1 MYNCKEDMFEFMS
14 NYISK
19 SDVYAANVIAKVS
32 MFIYK
37 RRQELQMT
45 QKEFA
50 EMMGVTQGMVS
61 KWESA
66 DYNFTIENIAH
77 IAEKLNTTFDIE
89 FIPES
94 EYLVNNI
101 QNEYDNL
108 AIENSW
114 DLPKIIEYN
123 QFAA

>member
-1 MYNCKEDMFEFMS
+1 MYNCKEDMFEFIS

-19 SDVYAANVIAKVS
+19 GDVYAANVIAKVS

-94 EYLVNNI
+94 EYLVNNK

-108 AIENSW
+108 AIDNSW
-114 DLPKIIEYN
+114 DLPKIIKYN